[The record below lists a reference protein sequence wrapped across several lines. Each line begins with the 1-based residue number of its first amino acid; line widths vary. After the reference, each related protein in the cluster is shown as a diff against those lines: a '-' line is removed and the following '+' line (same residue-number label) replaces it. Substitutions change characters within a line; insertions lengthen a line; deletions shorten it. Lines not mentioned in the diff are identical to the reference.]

1 MFGSILRMLFVVWVV
16 LIVTLVTAQ
25 DKGLEENRIETLIQH
40 ADTYLWL
47 GLFENYNIK
56 AFQRGLF
63 YLDRAQEALTEN
75 LTVAPDLKMAF
86 QQRISSLHRDLHQ
99 QIAIATGTFYGL
111 FPLARMIGPSI
122 FMDVTTN
129 RTFEIA
135 DDVPEV
141 ASANAITRLAETL
154 SQELTVQPQFD
165 LFLRSF
171 PNDEARENEAY
182 FVLRDQ
188 FKLNLH
194 FYQDWMLLL
203 TNEERQQVFGINKPI
218 PAPIIEKLC
227 HQLRRQQILFITI
240 EKIDVVDKI
249 HYYRAIGQVYQ
260 LGKEYPIYTVTSRG
274 FSRDSHAQILPILL
288 THLIYLLIGLATIL
302 MIQGGYNR
310 HPLTTRG
317 HDLLIGSLFFLVGR
331 VFPWGLI
338 YTSDTFRPAVDTPPL
353 YAFWWAGFLG
363 LLLLIVPSVLYWL
376 IFASRLH
383 GSLKLKMSSQ
393 GAVVC
398 MMLALG
404 GCSYLISPTFLY
416 LEDQAWEIL
425 TPLVLIALSI
435 GYLLGRAL
443 DSKEVPVLM
452 AGIPPLIAIPFGI
465 AYIYAAPLF
474 LWGLVVPSLISSGIA
489 LWLFKRLEK
498 PRFMGAKTVASE
510 REMED
515 GIQNVVQD
523 EFRPSDICDMIG
535 LIERLVKREDP
546 VSQYLFDQLEN
557 QDQNELSDYYQTT
570 SNPELKVPSLDFQ
583 RVIANMLNQ
592 GLEDENL
599 YTERRFGNLSLSST
613 ARELIQKASTD
624 SDYRARNK
632 QLFLTVYQSELDDPA
647 AKPTPQSV
655 ANLKEHCVKPS
666 YIYSRNYYQA
676 LQILRPVLSG
686 QSTSLI
692 ITGDSGMGKTA
703 MVTALLRT
711 LEKQADLKDQDLEIL
726 KAECPQP
733 HAVDQESSGR
743 PFFPFQ
749 RVLADVFG
757 IDLFSSAAGQLQQID
772 DFLGG
777 LFESVIPF
785 AGLLFPADEENSSSV
800 DSNIELFA
808 SIEQLFRQQVT
819 TKSKNAEKSIILFID
834 NFQWIDQDSRDL
846 VKYLGRTFRMESAP
860 FSIILAGRN
869 SKQISDIAEE
879 MTVFDLGKDNAD
891 EEVQEE
897 HICIMTD
904 ALNLKPAVAKRI
916 SEQIGDIK
924 NCQGALYCLLQQ
936 ISKLSDDNAFLK
948 KDQVF
953 TWSAE
958 YRKYEDLQMR
968 LPVSTE
974 METSV
979 GESLDQ
985 IPEHQYLLEYAACLG
1000 MRFHAQILVEC
1011 LGVSRLDVL
1020 RQLSEVE
1027 RKTGIVHDLRESE
1040 NLFAFQS
1047 PVVLK
1052 VVRQKSGIDLKGP
1065 LTQGVPQVIREYHG
1079 QIAEALERVFPNDP
1093 FPIAEHFY
1101 GADIARAEK
1110 ATAYCLKAART
1121 AIQQAAI
1128 KEAQKYIERARE
1140 CAESVGLA
1148 HNNQDFIILEC
1159 NLAHMSGEK
1168 RAEVANKSLNYLDA
1182 HPDSPLSLM
1191 IVVARAC
1198 YDAGTDQ
1205 RDQHFFAESV
1215 RIGEMIANRP
1225 DATPIE
1231 KAEGLHFIGI
1241 GTPLLESEKR
1251 KKSLHHAFNMLSDYD
1266 EHNIPAQALLARVAN
1281 SLAQELQS
1289 KDSIQ
1294 AQSLYERSIQV
1305 KIRPEL
1311 RDINGLAISHNG
1323 LGRIALFAQ
1332 PMDLVEAKR
1341 HFQESLK
1348 YAKQMGSSMDMS
1360 KSHSFLGECAQKE
1373 SDYQQA
1379 VRHYRQSYQL
1389 ATTSI
1394 DKGFAGAG
1402 LLQSLSA
1409 QEDLSALDMF
1419 GQALMVELE
1428 TSGEI
1433 PSPCRQQM
1441 EDALNSCRQL
1451 TQSEWLSKLEQL
1463 MSTVE

>member
-1 MFGSILRMLFVVWVV
+1 
-16 LIVTLVTAQ
+16 
-25 DKGLEENRIETLIQH
+25 
-40 ADTYLWL
+40 
-47 GLFENYNIK
+47 
-56 AFQRGLF
+56 
-63 YLDRAQEALTEN
+63 
-75 LTVAPDLKMAF
+75 
-86 QQRISSLHRDLHQ
+86 
-99 QIAIATGTFYGL
+99 
-111 FPLARMIGPSI
+111 
-122 FMDVTTN
+122 MDITTN

-141 ASANAITRLAETL
+141 ASANAITRLAQTL

-171 PNDEARENEAY
+171 PNDKARENEAY
-182 FVLRDQ
+182 FVLRDE

-194 FYQDWMLLL
+194 FYQDWLLLL
-203 TNEERQQVFGINKPI
+203 TSEEQQQVFGTNQPI
-218 PAPIIEKLC
+218 PTPIVEKLC
-227 HQLRRQQILFITI
+227 RQLHQQQILVITI
-240 EKIDVVDKI
+240 EKVDVVDKI

-260 LGKEYPIYTVTSRG
+260 LGKEHSIYTVTSRG
-274 FSRDSHAQILPILL
+274 FSRDSYAQISPILL
-288 THLIYLLIGLATIL
+288 THLIYLLIGLAAIL
-302 MIQGGYNR
+302 IIQGKYSR
-310 HPLTTRG
+310 HPLITRG
-317 HDLLIGSLFFLVGR
+317 HDLLIGGLFFIVGR

-338 YTSDTFRPAVDTPPL
+338 YTSDTFRPAADTPPL

-383 GSLKLKMSSQ
+383 GSLKLRMSSQ

-416 LEDQAWEIL
+416 LQDQAWQIL
-425 TPLVLIALSI
+425 IPLAFIALSM

-443 DSKEVPVLM
+443 DSKEVPALM

-465 AYIYAAPLF
+465 AYTYAEPVF
-474 LWGLVVPSLISSGIA
+474 LWGLVIPSLISSGIA
-489 LWLFKRLEK
+489 LWLFKRQEK
-498 PRFMGAKTVASE
+498 PGFMGAKVVAPE
-510 REMED
+510 RETDDE
-515 GIQNVVQD
+515 IHHVVPD
-523 EFRPSDICDMIG
+523 EFRPSDICDVIG

-546 VSQYLFDQLEN
+546 VSQYLFDHLGNE
-557 QDQNELSDYYQTT
+557 DQKELSDYYQTAGT
-570 SNPELKVPSLDFQ
+570 PELKAPSLDLQ
-583 RVIANMLNQ
+583 RVVVNMLNQ
-592 GLEDENL
+592 RLEDENL
-599 YTERRFGNLSLSST
+599 YTEQRFGSLSLS
-613 ARELIQKASTD
+613 AKAKELVQEASTNPD
-624 SDYRARNK
+624 CRARNK
-632 QLFLTVYQSELDDPA
+632 QLLLTVYQPELDNPA
-647 AKPTPQSV
+647 TKSIPQSV
-655 ANLKEHCVKPS
+655 SNLKEHCAKPS

-676 LQILRPVLSG
+676 LQVLKPVLSG
-686 QSTSLI
+686 QGASLVV
-692 ITGDSGMGKTA
+692 TGDSGMGKTA
-703 MVTALLRT
+703 MVKALLRT
-711 LEKQADLKDQDLEIL
+711 LENRADLKGQDLKIL
-726 KAECPQP
+726 EAECPQP
-733 HAVDQESSGR
+733 HADDQESSGR

-749 RVLADVFG
+749 RALADVFG
-757 IDLFSSAAGQLQQID
+757 IDLFASSAGQLQQID

-777 LFESVIPF
+777 IFESVIPF
-785 AGLLFPADEENSSSV
+785 AGLLFPADEENSSTV
-800 DSNIELFA
+800 GSNVELFA
-808 SIEQLFRQQVT
+808 SIERLFRQQVT
-819 TKSKNAEKSIILFID
+819 TKSKNAKKSIILFID

-846 VKYLGRTFRMESAP
+846 VKHLKRTFQMEPAP

-869 SKQISDIAEE
+869 SEQINDITEE
-879 MTVFDLGKDNAD
+879 IKVFDLGKDNAD
-891 EEVQEE
+891 EEAQEE
-897 HICIMTD
+897 HICIITD
-904 ALNLKPAVAKRI
+904 ALNLKPTVAKRVV
-916 SEQIGDIK
+916 EQLGDIK

-936 ISKLSDDNAFLK
+936 ISKLSDDNAFVK
-948 KDQVF
+948 KSQVF

-958 YRKYEDLQMR
+958 YRKYEDLQTR

-979 GESLDQ
+979 SESLDQ
-985 IPEHQYLLEYAACLG
+985 ISEHQYLLEYAACLG
-1000 MRFHAQILVEC
+1000 MRFHAQILAEC

-1027 RKTGIVHDLRESE
+1027 KKTGIVYDLRESE

-1047 PVVLK
+1047 PIVLK
-1052 VVRQKSGIDLKGP
+1052 VIRQRSRIDLKGP
-1065 LTQGVPQVIREYHG
+1065 LSQGIPQIIREYHG
-1079 QIAEALERVFPNDP
+1079 QIAEVLERVSPNDP

-1101 GADIARAEK
+1101 GAGVAWAEK
-1110 ATAYCLKAART
+1110 ATTYCLKAAR
-1121 AIQQAAI
+1121 AAVQQAAI
-1128 KEAQKYIERARE
+1128 KEAQKYIERAKE
-1140 CAESVGLA
+1140 CAESVGLD
-1148 HNNQDFIILEC
+1148 HNNQAFIILEC

-1168 RAEVANKSLNYLDA
+1168 RAEVANKSFNYLEE
-1182 HPDSPLSLM
+1182 HPDSSLSLM
-1191 IVVARAC
+1191 IIVARAC

-1215 RIGEMIANRP
+1215 RIGEMIANHP

-1241 GTPLLESEKR
+1241 GTPLLEPEKR
-1251 KKSLHHAFNMLSDYD
+1251 ETNLNHAFNILSDYD

-1289 KDSIQ
+1289 EDPTQAQPLYEHSIQ
-1294 AQSLYERSIQV
+1294 I

-1332 PMDLVEAKR
+1332 PADLVEAKR

-1360 KSHSFLGECAQKE
+1360 KSHSFLGECAQRE
-1373 SDYQQA
+1373 SDYHQA

-1402 LLQSLSA
+1402 LLQSLST
-1409 QEDLSALDMF
+1409 QEDLSALDTF
-1419 GQALMVELE
+1419 GQILTEELE

-1433 PSPCRQQM
+1433 PPPCRQQM

-1463 MSTVE
+1463 MSTAK